1 MLSFTSGFIQKTLS
15 LLVLLA
21 ILPALV
27 LIFYSGIELRNEAIE
42 NARRE
47 VMFLAQTMREVQ
59 KGIALST
66 HQTLATLA
74 RMDEI
79 RRMDGPASSSIFRA
93 IIEENPVFINIAA
106 VNLNGDV
113 FASARPFVAVNLA
126 DRPHVQQALQD
137 KTFVAGEYIVT
148 RMGETVP
155 SLSFAYPVLD
165 ASGSPELILTASL
178 HLENFSAF
186 FDVAKLP
193 KNSFIAVNDRNGIR
207 LFYHPPRE
215 ETNPVGGLI
224 ANDAWEKAKRR
235 QAPGFSTHEG
245 SDGIRRIY
253 AFTPVRLHDDQ
264 APYMYM
270 WAGRPEVSVIQPAN
284 RILARN
290 LLLMLISAGLA
301 LAVALLVGGKI
312 LVTPIQRL
320 ISAAREFAA
329 GDINARSSMG
339 GAPGELGTLAR
350 TFDEMADA
358 LVQNQQHLR
367 TIADYTYNWEY
378 WIGPDGG
385 LIWVSPSCEKTTGY
399 KPEAFMADNNLITA
413 IVHDEDIAHFKKHLA
428 SEIDDTHSAHIDF
441 RITHTSGK
449 TIWIDHHCTPLIKE
463 DGSFLGRRI
472 SNRDITDR
480 KKIEKALT
488 ESEAQFRSLVEGAPD
503 AIFVQTNFCFA
514 YVNQAAL
521 RLFGAQSPDQ
531 LVGESVLNRFH
542 PDYREKVS
550 KRIARLNHQKKDV
563 PRMRQIYLRMDGSHV
578 PVEASAVPILFKGEH
593 GALVF
598 VQDITE
604 RLEIESRLQQAQKM
618 QAIGVLAGGI
628 AHDFN
633 NILFPIMGLSE
644 LLLEDLPKNSPEHK
658 NAAGIYAAAKR
669 AKDLVHQILSFSRHA
684 THQKIPLLMQEV
696 IKEVAKLARSTISS
710 YIDIQ
715 TDIQDDCDPVLADPT
730 NMHQVAMNLV
740 TNAYQAI
747 GESKGRITIALKQQT
762 MEIADV
768 SDTILAPGQYIL
780 LTVSDTGHGIP
791 PEMIS
796 KVFDPY
802 FTTKTK
808 EKGTGLGLA
817 LAYGIVRE
825 HGGDIR
831 ASSSIGKGAAFTVY
845 LPVLEHGDA
854 AEVLNPDATYP
865 TGTERILLVDDEEA
879 VVRMEAHMLERL
891 GYVVT
896 RTTSCLEALQIFTAN
911 PQGFDLVITDMAM
924 PDMTGEQV
932 ARQLMKIRPGIPVI
946 LCTGFSETMTVA
958 KALETGFKGFLT
970 KPIARSDLAVMVRQ
984 ILDDT
989 TAET

>member
-1 MLSFTSGFIQKTLS
+1 MLSFTSSFIQKTLS

-47 VMFLAQTMREVQ
+47 VMFLAQTMSEVQ

-79 RRMDGPASSSIFRA
+79 RRMDGPASSSIFLA
-93 IIEENPVFINIAA
+93 VTEENPVFINIAA
-106 VNLNGDV
+106 VNINGDV
-113 FASARPFVAVNLA
+113 FASAKPFGEINLA
-126 DRPHVQQALQD
+126 DRAHVQQALRE
-137 KTFVAGEYIVT
+137 KRFVAGEYIIT

-165 ASGSPELILTASL
+165 ASGSPEIILTASL
-178 HLENFSAF
+178 HLENFSTF
-186 FDVAKLP
+186 FDVARLP
-193 KNSFIAVNDRNGIR
+193 KNSFVAVNDRNGIR

-215 ETNPVGGLI
+215 KTNPVGSLI
-224 ANDAWEKAKRR
+224 AKDAWEKAKRK
-235 QAPGFSTHEG
+235 QSPGFSTHEG

-253 AFTPVRLHDDQ
+253 AFTPVRLHDEQD
-264 APYMYM
+264 PYMYM

-284 RILARN
+284 MILARN
-290 LLLMLISAGLA
+290 LLLMFISAGLA
-301 LAVALLVGGKI
+301 LAVALLVGGKT
-312 LVTPIQRL
+312 LLTPIKRL
-320 ISAAREFAA
+320 ISAARGFAA
-329 GDINARSSMG
+329 GDINARSNMG
-339 GAPGELGTLAR
+339 DAPGELGTLAK

-358 LVQNQQHLR
+358 LVQNQQYLR

-378 WIGPDGG
+378 WIGPDGS
-385 LIWVSPSCEKTTGY
+385 LIWVSPSCEKNTGY
-399 KPEAFMADNNLITA
+399 KPEAFMSDKNLITA
-413 IVHDEDIAHFKKHLA
+413 IVHNTDKAHFKKHLA
-428 SEIDDTHSAHIDF
+428 SEIDDTRSSHIDF
-441 RITHTSGK
+441 RITHASGK

-480 KKIEKALT
+480 KKMEKALT

-542 PDYREKVS
+542 PDFREEVS
-550 KRIARLNHQKKDV
+550 KRINRLNTQKKDV
-563 PRMRQIYLRMDGSHV
+563 PRIRQIYLRLDGSHV
-578 PVEASAVPILFKGEH
+578 RVEASAVPITFKGED

-618 QAIGVLAGGI
+618 QAIGILAGGI

-644 LLLEDLPKNSPEHK
+644 LLMEDLQIDSPEHK
-658 NAAGIYAAAKR
+658 NAAGIYTAAKR

-684 THQKIPLLMQEV
+684 EHQKIPLLMQEV

-740 TNAYQAI
+740 TNAYQAV
-747 GESKGRITIALKQQT
+747 GERKGSITIDLKQKT
-762 MEIADV
+762 LGNTDV

-808 EKGTGLGLA
+808 EKGTGLGLS

-831 ASSSIGKGAAFTVY
+831 VSSSIGKGAAFTVY
-845 LPVLEHGDA
+845 LPVLEIGGA
-854 AEVLNPDATYP
+854 AEVMNPEAKYP

-879 VVRMEAHMLERL
+879 IVRMEAQMLERL

-896 RTTSCLEALQIFTAN
+896 RTTGCIEALQIFTAN
-911 PQGFDLVITDMAM
+911 PEGFELVITDMAM
-924 PDMTGEQV
+924 PDMTGEQL
-932 ARQLMKIRPGIPVI
+932 ARQLMKIRPDIPVI

-958 KALETGFKGFLT
+958 KAAETGFKGFLN
-970 KPIARSDLAVMVRQ
+970 KPVARSDLAVIVRQ

-989 TAET
+989 KAET